1 MGEKNG
7 LNFVTYL
14 ELQNLYVERQLML
27 PTDILHV
34 PISEFLPW
42 YTEKLLL
49 ILTIIPHCFY
59 VVIL

>member
-14 ELQNLYVERQLML
+14 ELQTLDVERKLML
-27 PTDILHV
+27 PKDLLHV
-34 PISEFLPW
+34 PISEFSPW

-49 ILTIIPHCFY
+49 ILPLIPHCFY
-59 VVIL
+59 VVVL